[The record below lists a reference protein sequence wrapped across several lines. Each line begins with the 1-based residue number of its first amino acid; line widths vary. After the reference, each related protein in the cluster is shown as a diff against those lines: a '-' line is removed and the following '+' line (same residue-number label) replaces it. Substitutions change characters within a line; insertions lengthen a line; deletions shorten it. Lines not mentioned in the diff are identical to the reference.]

1 MKQVTIRPAQ
11 RNESIAPFHVMAL
24 LERAQAL
31 EALGCD
37 VIHLEVGEPD
47 FATPPPIL
55 HAGQQA
61 LAADRTRYSAA
72 AGLPQLRE
80 KIAGWYQQTFG
91 VTISAQRIVVTPG
104 ASGALQ
110 LALAV
115 LVNPGDGVLVTDPGY
130 PCNRHFLEL
139 VNGQAQRLTLSPQN
153 GMCVSAEQIAAHWQG
168 NTVAALLASPDNPT
182 GTVLTLA
189 QMEAIAEA
197 IAERDGMLI
206 MDEIYQ
212 GFCYDHPPHSVLQV
226 APQAL
231 VVNSFSKFFGMTG
244 WRLGWLVAPEAL
256 VPAIERMAQ
265 NFFLA
270 APTVSQHAALAAFE
284 TATLD
289 ELERRRKT
297 LAARRAYLLS
307 ALPALGFAVVGQ
319 PDGAFYLYLDV
330 SAITEN
336 SDDWCLR
343 LLEEKHVALTPGK
356 DFGAQHGPHRYVRL
370 AYTAELERLKE
381 AVARIAAF
389 IQEGVDA
396 NADGVASG
404 VLTSKGRSE

>member
-1 MKQVTIRPAQ
+1 MKQVIIRPAQ

-47 FATPPPIL
+47 FATPGTIM

-61 LAADRTRYSAA
+61 LAAGCTRYSPA
-72 AGLPQLRE
+72 AGLPLLRE
-80 KIAGWYQQTFG
+80 KIAAWYQQQFG
-91 VTISAQRIVVTPG
+91 VTLSAQRIVVTPG

-110 LALAV
+110 LALAA

-139 VNGQAQRLTLSPQN
+139 VNGEAQRLTLSPQR
-153 GMCVSAEQIAAHWQG
+153 GMCVRAEQIHANWQS

-182 GTVLTLA
+182 GSVLTLA
-189 QMEAIAEA
+189 QMAEIAEA
-197 IAERDGMLI
+197 VAAHDGMLI

-212 GFCYDHPPHSVLQV
+212 GFCYDHSPHSVLEV

-244 WRLGWLVAPEAL
+244 WRLGWLVAPEEL

-270 APTVSQHAALAAFE
+270 APTVSQHAALAAFDTE
-284 TATLD
+284 TLN
-289 ELERRRKT
+289 ELERRRQA

-307 ALPALGFAVVGQ
+307 ALPTLGFEVVGQ

-330 SAITEN
+330 SAITN
-336 SDDWCLR
+336 DSYDWCLR

-370 AYTAELERLKE
+370 AYTADVERLRE

-389 IQEGVDA
+389 IQSDPSSDSSAHLNKRRVE
-396 NADGVASG
+396 
-404 VLTSKGRSE
+404 

>member
-1 MKQVTIRPAQ
+1 MKQVIIRPAQ
-11 RNESIAPFHVMAL
+11 RNGSIAPFHVMAL

-31 EALGCD
+31 EVLGCD

-47 FATPPPIL
+47 FATPTAIMD
-55 HAGQQA
+55 AGQQA
-61 LAADRTRYSAA
+61 LAAGCTRYSPA
-72 AGLPQLRE
+72 AGLPLLRE
-80 KIAGWYQQTFG
+80 KIAAWYQQQFG
-91 VTISAQRIVVTPG
+91 VTLSAQRIIVTPG

-110 LALAV
+110 LALAA

-139 VNGQAQRLTLSPQN
+139 VNGQAQRLTLSSQN
-153 GMCVSAEQIAAHWQG
+153 GMCVSAGQIDAHWQS

-197 IAERDGMLI
+197 VAAHDGMLI

-244 WRLGWLVAPEAL
+244 WRLGWLVAPEEL

-270 APTVSQHAALAAFE
+270 APTMSQHAALAAFE
-284 TATLD
+284 SSTLD
-289 ELERRRKT
+289 ELEQRRQA

-307 ALPALGFAVVGQ
+307 ALPTLGFEVVGQ

-330 SAITEN
+330 SAIT
-336 SDDWCLR
+336 SDSYEWCLR
-343 LLEEKHVALTPGK
+343 LLEEKYVALTPGK
-356 DFGAQHGPHRYVRL
+356 DFGAEHGPHRYVRL
-370 AYTAELERLKE
+370 AYTADVDRLRE
-381 AVARIAAF
+381 AVGRIAAF
-389 IQEGVDA
+389 IQSDPSSDVDA
-396 NADGVASG
+396 YFNKKS
-404 VLTSKGRSE
+404 SE